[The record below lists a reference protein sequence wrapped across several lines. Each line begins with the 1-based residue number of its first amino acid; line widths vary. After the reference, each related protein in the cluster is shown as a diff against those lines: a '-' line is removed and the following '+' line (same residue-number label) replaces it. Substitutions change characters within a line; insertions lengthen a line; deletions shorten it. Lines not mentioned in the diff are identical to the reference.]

1 MVLHLGTNSVG
12 RGASPPE
19 IVADARKL
27 VTRMLGLMPRLHVA
41 VSAILPR
48 AANTFPDALEPRFH
62 PDELN
67 RVALRTNR
75 LMDDCLRT
83 ISRASFMRH
92 PDFADSRGIRRDLLS
107 RDGLHLSPR
116 GGRVLSRYF
125 LDSVAA
131 LSAAPAAPVDPA
143 PPAPVEA
150 IDAAPSPAPSDTSVP
165 KTYADVVADGL
176 PAPASAQRPTQ
187 RPAPRRHRRRRP
199 ARRTPRSAALP
210 PPTATPPPA
219 TATPPP
225 ATSTPP
231 PATSTPPP
239 ARKTPPPAK
248 KTPPPATKTPP
259 ASKTPAA
266 SKTPLATTKT
276 PPPATSTAPRT
287 PSLRASPARSAVSR
301 VKDASPH
308 DSVLISV
315 SDGVSVRL
323 SAHLVKPVWDI
334 QVNTCDA
341 PPPVSQL
348 RRKNNHVKKSKS
360 PSLFSCPD
368 CVRKFRTD
376 YGLLEHIIRKHI
388 VRQSTTPS
396 TVKAP
401 LIETVAHRGGGG
413 TRAEG
418 ESGVRHKP
426 SEANSLKNRG
436 DCINSN
442 IRVQQVYNI
451 EYTYY
456 NNQPIPPEVIDDPY
470 RSEFMPPLST
480 IEEIKAISNAKFSPE
495 ELSNVIVIVDG
506 QGFTYRF
513 CKLLEESKIALQL
526 IEEVSWLTSFQNS
539 RVNVNSLK
547 KMTLQRGM

>member
-1 MVLHLGTNSVG
+1 
-12 RGASPPE
+12 
-19 IVADARKL
+19 
-27 VTRMLGLMPRLHVA
+27 
-41 VSAILPR
+41 
-48 AANTFPDALEPRFH
+48 
-62 PDELN
+62 
-67 RVALRTNR
+67 
-75 LMDDCLRT
+75 
-83 ISRASFMRH
+83 MRH

-131 LSAAPAAPVDPA
+131 LSAAPVDPA
-143 PPAPVEA
+143 QPAPAVEA
-150 IDAAPSPAPSDTSVP
+150 IDAAPSPAPAETSVP
-165 KTYADVVADGL
+165 KTYAYVVADGL

-219 TATPPP
+219 T
-225 ATSTPP
+225 STPP
-231 PATSTPPP
+231 PARKTPPP

-266 SKTPLATTKT
+266 SKTPPATTKT

-334 QVNTCDA
+334 QANTCDA

-413 TRAEG
+413 TRSPDLLYCHDPEAHFNRETFCNDLCSKLYPFQTCDSVCGPAVIIGICLAVFAPAE
-418 ESGVRHKP
+418 
-426 SEANSLKNRG
+426 
-436 DCINSN
+436 
-442 IRVQQVYNI
+442 
-451 EYTYY
+451 
-456 NNQPIPPEVIDDPY
+456 
-470 RSEFMPPLST
+470 
-480 IEEIKAISNAKFSPE
+480 
-495 ELSNVIVIVDG
+495 
-506 QGFTYRF
+506 
-513 CKLLEESKIALQL
+513 
-526 IEEVSWLTSFQNS
+526 FQNLVNGTLNNPFSHLRDIS
-539 RVNVNSLK
+539 RSSKYIRYVIIDWF
-547 KMTLQRGM
+547 MTRKLITIIRDLRYQ